1 MPVPAPSLSAPP
13 MDLSQ
18 ARLVLAA
25 CPSPLLIADVTPAG
39 LDVLAISPLFRRF
52 VVGARH
58 PAGPQ
63 PGEILALG
71 GFAGLEQVLEA
82 AINDPTAQH
91 HMELPVGDDPTWY
104 DLTVTPVSPDGTC
117 RQIVVSATERI
128 AVADSQQDRL
138 RGVRRRDAIAA
149 HSTHLGFLV
158 DSVGR
163 MHSCNSQVHDA
174 LGLRANATAGESIF
188 SLLHPDATAAAIT
201 WFDQVRGAPNAS
213 LVVGDLGFLRADGT
227 YVWCDASATNLLH
240 DADVAAIVV
249 SAWDI
254 TDRRQREQR
263 LQLAYDTDPVT
274 GLASRAAF
282 LTRLDGT
289 IEAAHQ
295 RGEEVCLFVI
305 DVGGLAALI
314 TQVGLAAVEGVLVT
328 IANRLSQLGGESAH
342 CASFGNGRFALAV
355 TTSTGTGTMTG
366 AGMAGEIRRA
376 ASAPV
381 RVKTQ
386 HVHLVVGVGQAVSS
400 SDRVSPADESAREL
414 LWAAD
419 AALRH

>member
-1 MPVPAPSLSAPP
+1 
-13 MDLSQ
+13 MDLAQ

-25 CPSPLLIADVTPAG
+25 CPSPLLIADVASSG

-63 PGEILALG
+63 PGEILALE
-71 GFAGLEQVLEA
+71 GFAGLEQVLEE

-104 DLTVTPVSPDGTC
+104 DLTVTPVSTDGTC
-117 RQIVVSATERI
+117 RQIVVTATERVT
-128 AVADSQQDRL
+128 VADSQQDRL

-163 MHSCNSQVHDA
+163 MHSWNPQVHEA
-174 LGLRANATAGESIF
+174 LELRASATAGESIF
-188 SLLHPDATAAAIT
+188 TLLHPDSTAAAIA
-201 WFDQVRGAPNAS
+201 WFDQVRSTPNAS
-213 LVVGDLGFLRADGT
+213 LVVDDLGFSRSDGT
-227 YVWCDASATNLLH
+227 YVWCDASGTNLLH
-240 DADVAAIVV
+240 DEDVAAIVV

-263 LQLAYDTDPVT
+263 LQLAHDTDPVT

-282 LTRLDGT
+282 LRRLDEM

-295 RGEEVCLFVI
+295 RGGEVRLFAI
-305 DVGGLAALI
+305 DVGDLATL
-314 TQVGLAAVEGVLVT
+314 TGQVGLATVDGVLVT
-328 IANRLSQLGGESAH
+328 IANRLSRLGGESAH
-342 CASFGNGRFALAV
+342 CASLGNSRFALAAPTNAV
-355 TTSTGTGTMTG
+355 TSNTTG
-366 AGMAGEIRRA
+366 AEVAEEIRRTTS
-376 ASAPV
+376 ASV
-381 RVKTQ
+381 
-386 HVHLVVGVGQAVSS
+386 HVNAHHVQLIVGVGEAVST
-400 SDRVSPADESAREL
+400 SDHVSPANGSAREL
-414 LWAAD
+414 LWAAE
-419 AALRH
+419 AALGH